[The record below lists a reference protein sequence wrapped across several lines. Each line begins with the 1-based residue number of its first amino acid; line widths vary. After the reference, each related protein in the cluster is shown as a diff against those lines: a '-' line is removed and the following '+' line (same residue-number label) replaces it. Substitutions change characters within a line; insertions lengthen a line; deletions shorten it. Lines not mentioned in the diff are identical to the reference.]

1 MKTNALHILDDS
13 PWFEWIDLDTTE
25 STNNFLKHY
34 RPVSPK
40 DMTLVTAR
48 YQTAGRGQ
56 TGNIWESEQDRNL
69 LFSLLI
75 HPREVEANRQFILS
89 QAVALAICETLSEYA
104 EGFSIKWP
112 NDIYWKDKKICGI
125 LIENTLTGKNIEN
138 CIIGVGVNINQQ
150 KFESNAPNP
159 VSLSLITGDSHEQV
173 FILAAIVK
181 RFKDYYR
188 QIRSGQT
195 NETAVKYMDALYRKD
210 GLHPYADAKGTFEA
224 EIRDIEPNGHLI
236 LTDRAGQ
243 TRRYAFKEIRFLIP
257 AADSLTAL

>member
-13 PWFEWIDLDTTE
+13 PWFEWIDLETTE
-25 STNNFLKHY
+25 STNHFLKHY

-40 DMTLVTAR
+40 DMTLVTTR

-56 TGNIWESEQDRNL
+56 TGNTWESEKGLNL

-89 QAVALAICETLSEYA
+89 QAIALAICEALSEYA
-104 EGFSIKWP
+104 EGFCIKWP

-159 VSLSLITGDSHEQV
+159 VSLSQITGDSHEQV

-181 RFKDYYR
+181 RFKDYYQ
-188 QIRSGQT
+188 QIRSKQT
-195 NETAVKYMDALYRKD
+195 NELVIKYMNALYRKD
-210 GLHPYADAKGTFEA
+210 GFHSYADANGTFEA
-224 EIRDIEPNGHLI
+224 EIRDIEPDGHLI
-236 LTDRAGQ
+236 LADTAGQ
-243 TRRYAFKEIRFLIP
+243 TRRYAFKEVRFLIP
-257 AADSLTAL
+257 SADSFIAL